1 MKIESAKTIVI
12 KIGSSTLVDEKFSL
26 REKWLKNFSSDVS
39 NLIEQGKKIVIVS
52 SGAVAL
58 GRKSFG
64 KEKGKLKLEEK
75 QAISAIGQ
83 PILVSQYQKFF
94 AKNKLQTA
102 QILLTISDTENRRNY
117 LNARNTFQTLLSK
130 KIIPIVN
137 ENDSVATEELKFG
150 DNDRLSAYV
159 AQMIS
164 ADLLVILSD
173 VDGLYSEN
181 PSKNKNAKHI
191 NLVEKITPEIEA
203 LAGGASSNIGTGG
216 MITKIKAAKIAAES
230 GCNTII
236 SSSLFNHSIKNIFEN
251 KQKYTLFLSQEKP
264 EKARKTWILNSLV
277 SKGKIVVDNGAEIA
291 LKSHKSLLPVGV
303 LAVEGLFERGDK
315 ISIFSAK
322 NIEIA
327 KGIVAYSSQ
336 DINLIKGKKSS
347 EIEKILGFSGREA
360 VVHIDDMVVV

>member
-1 MKIESAKTIVI
+1 MKISSAKTIVV
-12 KIGSSTLVDEKFSL
+12 KIGSSTLVDENLVL
-26 REKWLKNFSSDVS
+26 RKKWLQNFVKNISDLTS
-39 NLIEQGKKIVIVS
+39 DGKKIVIVS

-58 GRKSFG
+58 GRKLFG

-83 PILVSQYQKFF
+83 PILIENYQKLFS
-94 AKNKLQTA
+94 KHNLQTA
-102 QILLTISDTENRRNY
+102 QILLTISDTENRRSY

-130 KIIPIVN
+130 NIIPIVN

-164 ADLLVILSD
+164 ADLLIILSD
-173 VDGLYSEN
+173 VDGLYTEN

-191 NLVEKITPEIEA
+191 PLIENIDDKIEA
-203 LAGGASSNIGTGG
+203 LAGDATSNTGTGG

-230 GCNTII
+230 GCATII
-236 SSSLFNHSIKNIFEN
+236 ASSLKENSIKNIFEN
-251 KQKYTLFLSQEKP
+251 KQKYSLFLSQEKP

-277 SKGKIVVDNGAEIA
+277 SKGKVFVDEGAEKA
-291 LKSHKSLLPVGV
+291 LKAHKSLLAVGV
-303 LAVEGLFERGDK
+303 IKIEGSFERGEK
-315 ISIFSAK
+315 ISVFSAK

-347 EIEKILGFSGREA
+347 EIERILGFSGREA
-360 VVHIDDMVVV
+360 VIHIDDMVVL